1 MYKHIDIMEGF
12 REIDEGGTRIIG
24 GIKNKMVLQTK
35 SIKLT
40 MLQMRFSQ
48 KQSTTFEDWELCN
61 DLVESNLEVPRN
73 QWS

>member
-1 MYKHIDIMEGF
+1 MESF
-12 REIDEGGTRIIG
+12 REIDEGGTRIID

-48 KQSTTFEDWELCN
+48 KQSTTFED
-61 DLVESNLEVPRN
+61 
-73 QWS
+73 